1 MTKRYITALVLW
13 MAAMSACKKQDI
25 PTYSGERYVQFVN
38 AQQDTASLSFFFY
51 PNQGQVILK
60 LPVKLTG
67 MMTTEDLHYKI
78 EIDTATTASADHYN
92 LAQEFVFRKG
102 MATDTAFLTI
112 INKPDLATNM
122 QLVAVR
128 ITGGNGVQAGQTAYV
143 RRIFKISDM
152 VSKPAWWDAAME
164 TTYLGKYTERKF
176 RKFMEVTNIGDLS
189 GLTPG
194 EQRGYMLEFKYYLI
208 QMKDAGTPV
217 LEDDGTDMLSTVK
230 IIG

>member
-1 MTKRYITALVLW
+1 MTKRYITALVLC
-13 MAAMSACKKQDI
+13 MAACKKQDI
-25 PTYSGERYVQFVN
+25 PAYNAGHYVQFAN

-51 PNQGQVILK
+51 PNQSQVILK

-67 MMTTEDLHYKI
+67 MMTTEDLPYKI

-92 LAQEFVFRKG
+92 LAQEFIFRKG
-102 MATDTAFLTI
+102 RATDTAFLTI
-112 INKPDLATNM
+112 INKPDLAAKIL
-122 QLVAVR
+122 LVAVR
-128 ITGGNGVQAGQTAYV
+128 ITGGNGVAPGQTAYI

-152 VSKPAWWDAAME
+152 VSKPSWWDADMDLR
-164 TTYLGKYTERKF
+164 YLGLYTEKKF
-176 RKFMEVTNIGDLS
+176 RKFMEITGVGDLTGMS
-189 GLTPG
+189 PG